1 MGLHEIT
8 HTELHTPCRWLA
20 AMMLTPV
27 GSSFSFLLLPF
38 GGKKTVT
45 SGMDALGAVTCPS
58 RALENGAGAVPLGTL
73 CRPLG
78 GPRARGGTLGIM

>member
-8 HTELHTPCRWLA
+8 HTELHAACRWLA
-20 AMMLTPV
+20 AVMLTPI

-38 GGKKTVT
+38 AGKKT

-58 RALENGAGAVPLGTL
+58 RVLENGAGEVPLGTL

-78 GPRARGGTLGIM
+78 GPRARGGALGIM